1 MRESFYNTLTNC
13 NRLQFQRQSKSPFK
27 PPVAQ
32 LYDLANSIIQPSNQR
47 HNERTPRCSTAVIR
61 FKDVLFDQISFE
73 QFKLSANFSNLC
85 AEIYKAIYLLKV
97 KFEIFHVSKKLNNF
111 KALKVNSLTPYN
123 SITLLFFGFI
133 QFILKNIDHK
143 DKLK

>member
-1 MRESFYNTLTNC
+1 MI
-13 NRLQFQRQSKSPFK
+13 LQTQSYSQATKDITSE
-27 PPVAQ
+27 
-32 LYDLANSIIQPSNQR
+32 L
-47 HNERTPRCSTAVIR
+47 HAVIR

-85 AEIYKAIYLLKV
+85 AEIYKAMYVLKG

-123 SITLLFFGFI
+123 SITLLFLGFI
-133 QFILKNIDHK
+133 
-143 DKLK
+143 